1 MEIGIARSQSRF
13 FFAEPVAPFSAVRE
27 KTAFCTDA
35 EPRRIN
41 AVDFLFRAHLK
52 NFGDVVFLHQGDFTC
67 GKGRRIA
74 DFNGIRGNI
83 RMPHKTDFIRLLDVV
98 EDVLQHAAGFP
109 EMPVDYERAE
119 SHPVSLM
126 FHPSL
131 LNG

>member
-1 MEIGIARSQSRF
+1 MPSIFSFAHTSRTSATSF
-13 FFAEPVAPFSAVRE
+13 FFIRAILLAE
-27 KTAFCTDA
+27 
-35 EPRRIN
+35 
-41 AVDFLFRAHLK
+41 
-52 NFGDVVFLHQGDFTC
+52 
-67 GKGRRIA
+67 KGRIA
-74 DFNGIRGNI
+74 NFNGIRGNI